1 MTTIERLLDVSF
13 VVGTDGKVDIS
24 LCNTDNLSD
33 VEKELV
39 EMTKIILVRFGSLRT
54 MIEDIARTYKATL
67 TADGMNSLIA
77 DEKIKDIVHRKI
89 LCKLD
94 TILIPS

>member
-1 MTTIERLLDVSF
+1 MTTLSVYQYVSF
-13 VVGTDGKVDIS
+13 GSWHRREQDSIYLFAIPTFEPMS
-24 LCNTDNLSD
+24 
-33 VEKELV
+33 EKELV

-94 TILIPS
+94 HYL